1 MSPPARPASSTV
13 AVIAPGP
20 AISGIA
26 SGNAAMSRTCSST
39 ALPAVSDWRVMRTP
53 NAISLAI
60 ENSSSPPAMRKA
72 GSEIES
78 VRSSQSPASAAPV
91 RIANAIR
98 QARIATLRRAG
109 GGRPAVMPRKAGM
122 RPIGSTTTS
131 SVTSAEMRKSR
142 GIFSSRTALC
152 RLAESAPELPRR
164 RATPATLA
172 TSAVNY

>member
-20 AISGIA
+20 AISGMA

-53 NAISLAI
+53 NTISLAI
-60 ENSSSPPAMRKA
+60 ENNSSPPAMRNA

-78 VRSSQSPASAAPV
+78 VRNSQSPASAAPV

-98 QARIATLRRAG
+98 QARSATLRRAPAA
-109 GGRPAVMPRKAGM
+109 GRR
-122 RPIGSTTTS
+122 
-131 SVTSAEMRKSR
+131 
-142 GIFSSRTALC
+142 
-152 RLAESAPELPRR
+152 
-164 RATPATLA
+164 
-172 TSAVNY
+172 

>member
-60 ENSSSPPAMRKA
+60 ENNSSPPAMRNA

-78 VRSSQSPASAAPV
+78 VRNSQSPASAAPV
-91 RIANAIR
+91 RIAKAIR
-98 QARIATLRRAG
+98 AGADRDAAPGCRWQAG
-109 GGRPAVMPRKAGM
+109 GDAEEGRDEADRIDHDQQRHQRRNQEIDRHFLVSDG
-122 RPIGSTTTS
+122 
-131 SVTSAEMRKSR
+131 
-142 GIFSSRTALC
+142 
-152 RLAESAPELPRR
+152 AESAHSKRITDTMQRGGRR
-164 RATPATLA
+164 RLQCA
-172 TSAVNY
+172 S